1 MARAFVQDLWL
12 VKHDQEG
19 RPTPS
24 AVKRTLASARDPL
37 GARIPEKWKTER
49 FGRGKR
55 WRVSWSVVDP
65 ETGKRSM
72 KSKAFERYSDAEA
85 FQAAVEDDLRSG
97 RYVTPVDPHSFSEAA
112 QGWLESNKLRVK
124 PSTRHLYSASIN
136 AYVLPVFGDAP
147 IQTITPAQA
156 QSWVAGLKSGSY
168 KGLTFRNGGL
178 ARNTINHALLT
189 AKGTMDWA
197 IQAGWRTGENP
208 FGGLKLS
215 AASDVQEESADKIF
229 LSPAQVE
236 SIARAISAQRGERD
250 KDVTLLWFLALT
262 GVRIGEATALKIKDV
277 DLDSLR
283 ATISKTWSINEKG
296 MPTLSTPKSGRTR
309 KVAFPPSLKPRLE
322 KLIGVRG
329 ADAWLFEALHGGA
342 VRSADWRRRV
352 FAPAL
357 KEAHLDGQGITVHS
371 LRHTFAS
378 WAIASGADVKTV
390 QTQLGHAKAS
400 MTLDVY
406 ANLWPDK
413 LSEVSLAVDSMVS
426 SQLLSAENDEKM
438 QATYTHSYRG

>member
-12 VKHDQEG
+12 VKHDMEG

-37 GARIPEKWKTER
+37 GAKIPEKWKTER

-55 WRVSWSVVDP
+55 WRVSWSVVDL

-72 KSKAFERYSDAEA
+72 KSKAFEKYSDAEA

-97 RYVTPVDPHSFSEAA
+97 RYIAPVDPHSFAEAA
-112 QGWLESNKLRVK
+112 KGWLESNKLRVK
-124 PSTRHLYSASIN
+124 PSTQHLYSASIN
-136 AYVLPVFGDAP
+136 AYVLPVFGETP

-156 QSWVAGLKSGSY
+156 QSWVAGLKSGSF
-168 KGLTFRNGGL
+168 KGVTFRNGGL
-178 ARNTINHALLT
+178 ARNTIQHALIT
-189 AKGTMDWA
+189 AKGAMEWA

-208 FGGLKLS
+208 FSNLRLS
-215 AASDVQEESADKIF
+215 ASSDAQEESADKVF
-229 LSPAQVE
+229 LSPTQV
-236 SIARAISAQRGERD
+236 SAIADAISAQRGERE

-262 GVRIGEATALKIKDV
+262 GVRIGEATALRIKDV
-277 DLDSLR
+277 DLKNLR
-283 ATISKTWSINEKG
+283 VTISKTWSINEKG
-296 MPTLSTPKSGRTR
+296 RPTLGTPKSGRTR
-309 KVAFPPSLKPRLE
+309 KIAFPPSLKPRLE
-322 KLIGVRG
+322 KLIGFRG
-329 ADAWLFEALHGGA
+329 ADAWLFEAMHGGA
-342 VRSADWRRRV
+342 MHSSDWRRRV

-378 WAIASGADVKTV
+378 WAIAAGADVKTV

-413 LSEVSLAVDSMVS
+413 LTEVSSAVDKMVS
-426 SQLLSAENDEKM
+426 SQLLSAENE
-438 QATYTHSYRG
+438 